1 MCCGGL
7 AQAAPIT
14 IQITGNV
21 TSASGSALPG
31 TIYTGI
37 SFTGTYTYE
46 SSTADSGGGH
56 HYYDAPYGIN
66 LSLGGY
72 EFKTAP
78 DQVGQ
83 FDMWIMNDN
92 SVNGLKDYYIVFSDE
107 NISIPSIGPT
117 IGYIRWDL
125 RDSTHDALSSSNLP
139 ITAPILS
146 DWNYNVLEI
155 YGFGSGGLLIDGTV
169 TQTILVPEP
178 LTGVIM
184 ATGLLLLRRR
194 R

>member
-1 MCCGGL
+1 LCCGGL